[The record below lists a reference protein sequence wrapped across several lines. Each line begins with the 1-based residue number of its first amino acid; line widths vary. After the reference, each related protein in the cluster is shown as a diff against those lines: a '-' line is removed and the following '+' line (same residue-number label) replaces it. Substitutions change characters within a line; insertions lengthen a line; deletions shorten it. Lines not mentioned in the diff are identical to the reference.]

1 MLTALAVVVVAISPI
16 VAVVLLLELAAWRD
30 RRVKAAVARQIAL
43 TDAIAAEVGAIVAP
57 VVRKPLWGPW
67 QIEIAVPFGRPA
79 TVGTILAIAHR
90 VLAFGERTGS
100 GRYRIVLTPQ
110 EEPIQ
115 RPTRAPVP
123 ASWAKAA

>member
-16 VAVVLLLELAAWRD
+16 VAVVLLLELAAWRE

-43 TDAIAAEVGAIVAP
+43 TDAIAAELGAIVAP

-79 TVGTILAIAHR
+79 TVGTILSIAHR
-90 VLAFGERTGS
+90 MLGFAERPGA
-100 GRYRIVLTPQ
+100 GRYRIVLSPQ
-110 EEPIQ
+110 EEAVP
-115 RPTRAPVP
+115 RSTPAPV
-123 ASWAKAA
+123 AGSWAKAA